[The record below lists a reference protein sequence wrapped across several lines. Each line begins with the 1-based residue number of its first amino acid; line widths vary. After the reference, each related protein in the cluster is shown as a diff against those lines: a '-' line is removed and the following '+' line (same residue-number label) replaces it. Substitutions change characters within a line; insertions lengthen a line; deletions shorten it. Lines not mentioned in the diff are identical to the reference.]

1 MTQTVL
7 ATIKTIQ
14 AEREEK
20 KIMPCYAMYRRDLLS
35 CFSKKELDKA
45 LKELIEWEV
54 IRVGRT
60 MNDWYIEVL

>member
-7 ATIKTIQ
+7 ATIKAIQ
-14 AEREEK
+14 TDREEK
-20 KIMPCYAMYRRDLLS
+20 NIMPSYAMYRRDLLS

-45 LKELIEWEV
+45 LKELIEMDV